1 MTNPGDNGEGTGP
14 GEGTAGLLR
23 QLAEQE
29 ERRNMNA
36 AQKAE
41 LDRKREKERLNALK
55 EEIKL
60 ERELRALGVDIGSEF
75 DRSLEQGQQRLAVKE
90 KELEVAYKEAQIK
103 REAGDISQT
112 ELQDAR
118 ALYVQQLKILHAK
131 QKTTEAMAEGAK
143 SAESAAAKFLGLSKD
158 SGKMFENMGKKKEGF
173 EKKMKELITG
183 ANLAGAVVS
192 KAQEVVLAMV
202 MASVNLATTH
212 DAAAASFSKSTSA
225 VGEYAGQ
232 IRGLE
237 RSMVNAG
244 VTADEAGKTYT
255 DLFNTVTDFSNATKG
270 QQIEMARTVAL
281 LGELGVATATTSKNL
296 QFLTKVMGQ
305 STKEATA
312 QTRELF
318 TFAQKLGV
326 SAEKIASDFANF
338 APQIAALGDTGVQ
351 AFKDLQ
357 AQAKATGLEMDT
369 LVKLASQFDTF
380 SGAAGHVS
388 KLNAILGGPY
398 LNTLEMV
405 AETDP
410 AERMR
415 KLAEGVNS
423 AGLSFDSMSYYQKKA
438 LTSAAGLNNEMELS
452 LMMSGKLE
460 TARGPTKTS
469 ADFEKLAEQT
479 ADFTSVMEEMKQLGM
494 SLAVSFGPVVGIF
507 KAIVDLLSEW
517 APLIRVIAGALAGLA
532 IAFGLAAAAALGLAI
547 ARALTDGGKTMLI
560 GAAVTGVVI
569 GGLAGIFGSVAD
581 AAGGAS
587 AGGKGGRGYAVG
599 TPNSG
604 RGTFMVG
611 ERGPE
616 MVSLPKGSQVA
627 ANGSRG
633 FVNPQIN
640 AYADAASGG
649 QSSGGVGGMD
659 INLSGDNEGFLKYI
673 AANIEFKK
681 GVGSKGYD
689 SIMSG
694 VSNELNT

>member
-173 EKKMKELITG
+173 EKKMGELITG

-192 KAQEVVLAMV
+192 KAQEITAAIV
-202 MASVNLATTH
+202 MASVNLATSQDSAVVAFT
-212 DAAAASFSKSTSA
+212 KSTSA

-244 VTADEAGKTYT
+244 VTADEAGKAYT
-255 DLFNTVTDFSNATKG
+255 DLFTTVTDFSNASKG
-270 QQIEMARTVAL
+270 QQVEMAKTVAL
-281 LGELGVATATTSKNL
+281 LGELGVSTATTAKNI

-469 ADFEKLAEQT
+469 ADFEKLAQQT
-479 ADFTSVMEEMKQLGM
+479 ADFTTLMEEMKQMGM
-494 SLAVSFGPVVGIF
+494 SLAVSFGPVLSIF
-507 KAIVDLLSEW
+507 KGIVDVLTMW
-517 APLIRVIAGALAGLA
+517 APLIRVIAFALAGLA
-532 IAFGLAAAAALGLAI
+532 IAFGIAAGAALSLAI
-547 ARALTDGGKTMLI
+547 AKALGDGGMTMLI
-560 GAAVTGVVI
+560 GGAVTGVVL
-569 GGLAGIFGSVAD
+569 GGLVGLLSLGVD
-581 AAGGAS
+581 AATGAE
-587 AGGKGGRGYAVG
+587 AGGKGGRGYAKG

-681 GVGSKGYD
+681 GVGNKGYD

-694 VSNELNT
+694 VSNELST